1 MSSRQRVELCLASH
15 HFFPTPGG
23 SILRFLRY
31 FPGLR
36 ERGIS
41 TRVVTGTPESKEVIS
56 PHATREWYKYPIGEI
71 LPKEEIDGTSIVRIR
86 LPDEAGWQR
95 SIVFNQAILRFCKQ
109 PEHRPEVVQL
119 LSSLP
124 PRTLPWL
131 IRLRWMGI
139 PTVYAYTSLPKL
151 AHTSLTPLKQAKR
164 KLAYRALYSQLD
176 CIIVQSTAMR
186 DLLLNLGWSGKRME
200 IIPNGVNLQNFRP
213 ATGND
218 EKKALRRSLGI
229 GDKVKIIITVGP
241 VTRTKGCD
249 LLLEAWIKKL
259 AQRFPETH
267 LVIVGPLFDMN
278 HPKHGGFRRKIDDM
292 VATSRMADR
301 VHFPGYVQEIE
312 DYLRASDIFVFPS
325 LKEAMPNVVLEAM
338 ASGIPVILTPVI
350 GFPEEFGKAGQEYL
364 LVERNPEDLT
374 AAISELLQ
382 NVDLRK
388 KLGQQ
393 GRNWVE
399 KTMDVERSLD
409 RYANLYRELADRA
422 SSRNRS
428 R

>member
-1 MSSRQRVELCLASH
+1 MRSTQRVELCLASH

-23 SILRFLRY
+23 SILRFLSY

-41 TRVVTGTPESKEVIS
+41 TRVVTGTPEAKEVMS
-56 PHATREWYKYPIGEI
+56 SHTTREWYKYPIGKI
-71 LPKEEIDGTSIVRIR
+71 LPTEEIDGTSIVRIR

-95 SIVFNQAILRFCKQ
+95 SIVFNQAILRLCQQ
-109 PEHRPEVVQL
+109 PEYRPEVVQL

-151 AHTSLTPLKQAKR
+151 ARASLTPLKQAKR

-200 IIPNGVNLQNFRP
+200 IIPNGVNLQRFRP
-213 ATGND
+213 ATDND
-218 EKKALRRSLGI
+218 EKKALRASLGI
-229 GDKVKIIITVGP
+229 GDKVKIIMTVGS
-241 VTRTKGCD
+241 VIQSKGCD
-249 LLLEAWIKKL
+249 LLFEAWIKL
-259 AQRFPETH
+259 AHHFPETH

-292 VATSRMADR
+292 VATSRMTDR
-301 VHFPGYVQEIE
+301 VHFTGYVQEVE

-338 ASGIPVILTPVI
+338 ASGIPVILTPII
-350 GFPEEFGKAGQEYL
+350 GLPEEFGKAGQEYL
-364 LVERNPEDLT
+364 LVKRNPEDL
-374 AAISELLQ
+374 AAVISELLQ
-382 NVDLRK
+382 NADLSK
-388 KLGQQ
+388 KLGRQ

-399 KTMDVERSLD
+399 KTMDMERSLD
-409 RYANLYRELADRA
+409 LYANLYRELADRA
-422 SSRNRS
+422 SSRHRS